1 MSLNRKGA
9 VESEWPREGVVTARI
24 SVDQWGHGGMKSN
37 ESYQCNPVSYYHPAR
52 KSLSYAQFAS

>member
-24 SVDQWGHGGMKSN
+24 SVDKWGHGGMKSN
-37 ESYQCNPVSYYHPAR
+37 ELYQCNPVSYYHPAQ
-52 KSLSYAQFAS
+52 SH